1 MGLGDRIGKFLE
13 LGYKETIHIVSVR
26 VEASGG
32 PQSGVKAPFS
42 EAGKTFLPEVQ
53 AGGHQPHIPLLQGI
67 VHHPLVLF
75 HLHVGKS
82 TGRNHSGVG
91 AERLESTP
99 FPQPHGLPLQRSHR
113 NGASAVDQVASGL
126 GGSVD

>member
-75 HLHVGKS
+75 H
-82 TGRNHSGVG
+82 
-91 AERLESTP
+91 
-99 FPQPHGLPLQRSHR
+99 R